1 MIGLT
6 HYLLLGAF
14 LFAIGLF
21 NALAKR
27 NVIAVLMGIELMLNA
42 VNINL
47 LAFNRFVGINGVNGY
62 AFVLIILVVAAT
74 EVAVGLALI
83 IKHFRESGNSDVAKI
98 DWLKWY
104 GGYK

>member
-6 HYLLLGAF
+6 HYLLLAAF

-27 NVIAVLMGIELMLNA
+27 NVVAVLMGVELMLNA

-47 LAFNRFVGINGVNGY
+47 LAFNRFVGIGNVDGY

-98 DWLKWY
+98 DWLKW
-104 GGYK
+104 

>member
-42 VNINL
+42 
-47 LAFNRFVGINGVNGY
+47 VNGY

-98 DWLKWY
+98 DWLKW
-104 GGYK
+104 

>member
-6 HYLLLGAF
+6 HYLLLAAF

-27 NVIAVLMGIELMLNA
+27 NVIAVLMGVELMLNA

-47 LAFNRFVGINGVNGY
+47 LAFNRFVGINGVDGY
-62 AFVLIILVVAAT
+62 VFVLVVLVVAAT

-83 IKHFRESGNSDVAKI
+83 IKHFRESANNDVAEI
-98 DWLKWY
+98 DWLKW
-104 GGYK
+104 

>member
-1 MIGLT
+1 MITLS
-6 HYLLLGAF
+6 HYLVLAAF

-47 LAFNRFVGINGVNGY
+47 IAFNRFVGVNGVDGY
-62 AFVLIILVVAAT
+62 IFTLIVLVVAAT
-74 EVAVGLALI
+74 EVAAGLALI
-83 IKHFRESGNSDVAKI
+83 IKHFRESGNSDVAQI
-98 DWLKWY
+98 NWLKW
-104 GGYK
+104 

>member
-47 LAFNRFVGINGVNGY
+47 LAFNRFVGINGDNGY
-62 AFVLIILVVAAT
+62 AFVLSILVVAAT

-83 IKHFRESGNSDVAKI
+83 IKHFRECGNSDVAKI
-98 DWLKWY
+98 DWLKW
-104 GGYK
+104 

>member
-6 HYLLLGAF
+6 HYLILAAF

-27 NVIAVLMGIELMLNA
+27 NVIAVLMGVELMLNA

-47 LAFNRFVGINGVNGY
+47 LAFNRFVGLSNVDGY
-62 AFVLIILVVAAT
+62 AFTLIVLVVAAT

-83 IKHFRESGNSDVAKI
+83 IKHYRESGNSDVAKI
-98 DWLKWY
+98 DWLKW
-104 GGYK
+104 

>member
-6 HYLLLGAF
+6 QYLLLGAF

-98 DWLKWY
+98 DWLKW
-104 GGYK
+104 

>member
-6 HYLLLGAF
+6 HYLLLAAF

-47 LAFNRFVGINGVNGY
+47 LAFNRFVGINGVDGY
-62 AFVLIILVVAAT
+62 VFTLVVLVVAAT
-74 EVAVGLALI
+74 EVAVGLALV
-83 IKHFRESGNSDVAKI
+83 IKHFRESADNDVAEI
-98 DWLKWY
+98 DWLKW
-104 GGYK
+104 

>member
-6 HYLLLGAF
+6 HYLILAAF

-27 NVIAVLMGIELMLNA
+27 NVIAVLMGVELMLNA

-47 LAFNRFVGINGVNGY
+47 LAFNRFVGLSNVDGY
-62 AFVLIILVVAAT
+62 AFTLIVLVVAAT

-98 DWLKWY
+98 DWLKW
-104 GGYK
+104 

>member
-27 NVIAVLMGIELMLNA
+27 NIIAVLMGIELMLNA

-47 LAFNRFVGINGVNGY
+47 LAFNRFVGINGVDGY
-62 AFVLIILVVAAT
+62 AFVLIVLVVAAT

-83 IKHFRESGNSDVAKI
+83 IKHFRESGEGDVAKI
-98 DWLKWY
+98 DWLKW
-104 GGYK
+104 

>member
-1 MIGLT
+1 MITLS
-6 HYLLLGAF
+6 HYLVLAAF

-47 LAFNRFVGINGVNGY
+47 LAFNRFVGIMGVDGY
-62 AFVLIILVVAAT
+62 VFTLIVYVVAAT

-83 IKHFRESGNSDVAKI
+83 IKHFRESGGTDVADI
-98 DWLKWY
+98 NWLKW
-104 GGYK
+104 

>member
-47 LAFNRFVGINGVNGY
+47 LAFNRFVGINGVNGD

-98 DWLKWY
+98 DWLKW
-104 GGYK
+104 

>member
-1 MIGLT
+1 M
-6 HYLLLGAF
+6 GAF

-98 DWLKWY
+98 DWLKW
-104 GGYK
+104 

>member
-98 DWLKWY
+98 DWLKW
-104 GGYK
+104 

>member
-1 MIGLT
+1 MITLS
-6 HYLLLGAF
+6 HYLVLAAF

-42 VNINL
+42 VNINFI
-47 LAFNRFVGINGVNGY
+47 AFNRFVGVNGVDGY
-62 AFVLIILVVAAT
+62 IFTLIVLVVAAT

-83 IKHFRESGNSDVAKI
+83 IKHFRESGNSDVAQI
-98 DWLKWY
+98 NWLKW
-104 GGYK
+104 

>member
-47 LAFNRFVGINGVNGY
+47 LAFIRFVGINGVNGY

-98 DWLKWY
+98 DWLKW
-104 GGYK
+104 

>member
-6 HYLLLGAF
+6 HYLILAAF

-27 NVIAVLMGIELMLNA
+27 NVIAVLMGIDLMLNA

-47 LAFNRFVGINGVNGY
+47 LAFNRFVGLNNVDGY
-62 AFVLIILVVAAT
+62 AFALIVLVVAAT

-98 DWLKWY
+98 DWLKW
-104 GGYK
+104 

>member
-1 MIGLT
+1 MTIGLT
-6 HYLLLGAF
+6 HYLLLAAF

-27 NVIAVLMGIELMLNA
+27 NVIAIIMGVELMLNA

-47 LAFNRFVGINGVNGY
+47 LAFNRFIGVQVMDGY
-62 AFVLIILVVAAT
+62 AFVMIVFVVAAT

-83 IKHFRESGNSDVAKI
+83 IKHFRENGKQDVATM
-98 DWLKWY
+98 DWLKW
-104 GGYK
+104 

>member
-47 LAFNRFVGINGVNGY
+47 LAFNRFVAINGVNGY

-98 DWLKWY
+98 DWLKW
-104 GGYK
+104 

>member
-27 NVIAVLMGIELMLNA
+27 KVIAVLMGIELMLNA

-98 DWLKWY
+98 DWLKW
-104 GGYK
+104 

>member
-47 LAFNRFVGINGVNGY
+47 LAFNRFVGINGINGY

-98 DWLKWY
+98 DWLKW
-104 GGYK
+104 

>member
-14 LFAIGLF
+14 LFSIGLF

-27 NVIAVLMGIELMLNA
+27 NIIAVLMGIELMLNA

-47 LAFNRFVGINGVNGY
+47 LAFNRFVGINGVDGY
-62 AFVLIILVVAAT
+62 AFVLIVLVVAAT

-83 IKHFRESGNSDVAKI
+83 IKHFRESGESDVAKI
-98 DWLKWY
+98 DWLKW
-104 GGYK
+104 

>member
-6 HYLLLGAF
+6 HYLFRAAF

-27 NVIAVLMGIELMLNA
+27 NVIAVLMGVELMLNA

-47 LAFNRFVGINGVNGY
+47 LAFNRFVGLSNVDGY
-62 AFVLIILVVAAT
+62 AFTLIVLVVAAT

-83 IKHFRESGNSDVAKI
+83 IKHYRESGNSDVAKI
-98 DWLKWY
+98 DWLKW
-104 GGYK
+104 

>member
-6 HYLLLGAF
+6 HYLILAAF
-14 LFAIGLF
+14 LFTIGLF

-27 NVIAVLMGIELMLNA
+27 NVIAVLMGVELMLNA

-47 LAFNRFVGINGVNGY
+47 LAFNRFVGLSNVDGY
-62 AFVLIILVVAAT
+62 AFTLIVLVVAAT

-83 IKHFRESGNSDVAKI
+83 IKHYRESGNSDVAKI
-98 DWLKWY
+98 DWLKW
-104 GGYK
+104 

>member
-6 HYLLLGAF
+6 HYLLLAAL

-27 NVIAVLMGIELMLNA
+27 NVIAVLMGVELMLNA

-47 LAFNRFVGINGVNGY
+47 LAFNRFVGISGVDGY
-62 AFVLIILVVAAT
+62 AFMLIVLVVAAT

-83 IKHFRESGNSDVAKI
+83 IKHFRESGNSDVTHI
-98 DWLKWY
+98 DWLKW
-104 GGYK
+104 

>member
-6 HYLLLGAF
+6 HYLTLAAI

-21 NALAKR
+21 NALSKR
-27 NVIAVLMGIELMLNA
+27 NVIAILMGIELMLNS

-74 EVAVGLALI
+74 EVAVGLALV
-83 IKHFRESGNSDVAKI
+83 IKHFRESGSNDVAQL
-98 DWLKWY
+98 DWLKW
-104 GGYK
+104 

>member
-1 MIGLT
+1 MTIGLT
-6 HYLLLGAF
+6 HYLLLAAF

-27 NVIAVLMGIELMLNA
+27 NVIAIIMGVELMLNA

-47 LAFNRFVGINGVNGY
+47 LAFNRFIGVQVMDGY
-62 AFVLIILVVAAT
+62 AFVMIVFVIAAT

-83 IKHFRESGNSDVAKI
+83 IKHFRENGNSNVATM
-98 DWLKWY
+98 DWLKW
-104 GGYK
+104 